1 VKALT
6 IELAEEIKVVLM
18 GGATVVQGNID
29 GLSKSIIEE
38 LESIYEME
46 VPKDVFCTPELV
58 DILCRIT
65 ANINREISIYIDRK
79 GDILDVSVGNVGQV
93 SLPYMRMRRSET
105 RLNGIRCIHTHPSS
119 SGRLSRVD
127 LNSLMNMRMDAM
139 AAIGVENGRY
149 NQGYAAF
156 INPPG
161 SHEEITI
168 EGPLSID
175 EFCSSILMDHIY
187 LRDKEI
193 QHQKVVE
200 VIEDEKERAVLVGL
214 DSDGEGA
221 DSVDELEQLANT
233 AGAVVVGKVIQSRRV
248 PDSATYVGRGKAE
261 ELALLCRANN
271 ANLVIFD
278 DELTASQIRN
288 LENII
293 GLRIIDRTALILDIF
308 ARRAISREGKL
319 QVELAQLRYRLPR
332 LTGMGIA
339 LSRLGGGIGTRGPG
353 EKKLETDRRH
363 IYRRIREI
371 EKDLEKVKDRRQ
383 ALRER
388 RQKNR
393 IPVVALVGY
402 TNAGKSSL
410 MNALSGSSVLVENK
424 LFATLDPVSR
434 SIELPN
440 GQQALLVDTVGFI
453 NKLPHDLVEAFK
465 STLEEAIYADLLLHV
480 VDSASPNL
488 MDQIG
493 VVEELLDSLGCNQ
506 PIITVY
512 NKIDLL
518 DEKQQLLLPVKKPVV
533 YVSAI
538 NKVNLDK
545 LIDAVTENLP
555 ITRRRV
561 ELLIPYTEGQ
571 VLSQI
576 HDQGQ
581 VLKEE
586 YRDDGI
592 FIFAELDSA
601 TYGKFKSYKIAD
613 QV

>member
-1 VKALT
+1 
-6 IELAEEIKVVLM
+6 
-18 GGATVVQGNID
+18 VVQGNID

-105 RLNGIRCIHTHPSS
+105 RLNGIRCIHTHSSS

>member
-1 VKALT
+1 
-6 IELAEEIKVVLM
+6 M
-18 GGATVVQGNID
+18 VQGNID

-46 VPKDVFCTPELV
+46 VPKDVFCTPELL

-65 ANINREISIYIDRK
+65 GNINREISIYIDRK

-105 RLNGIRCIHTHPSS
+105 RLNGIRCIHTHPGS
-119 SGRLSRVD
+119 SGSLSRVD
-127 LNSLMNMRMDAM
+127 LNSLVNMRMDAM
-139 AAIGVENGRY
+139 AAVGVLNGRY

-168 EGPLSID
+168 EGPLSIE

-187 LRDKEI
+187 QRDKEI
-193 QHQKVVE
+193 QHEEVVE
-200 VIEDEKERAVLVGL
+200 VIEDEQERAVLVGI
-214 DSDGEGA
+214 DSDGQGVA
-221 DSVDELEQLANT
+221 SVEELGQLANT
-233 AGAVVVGKVIQSRRV
+233 AGAIVVGKLIQNRKV
-248 PDSATYVGRGKAE
+248 PDSATYIGRGKAE
-261 ELALLCRANN
+261 ELALMCRANN

-383 ALRER
+383 ALRQR
-388 RQKNR
+388 RKKNQV
-393 IPVVALVGY
+393 PVVALVGY

-434 SIELPN
+434 AIDLPN

-465 STLEEAIYADLLLHV
+465 STLEEATYADLLLHV
-480 VDSASPNL
+480 VDSASSNL
-488 MDQIG
+488 MDQIR

-518 DEKQQLLLPVKKPVV
+518 DERQQLLLPVKKPAV
-533 YVSAI
+533 YVSAT
-538 NKVNLDK
+538 NKFNLNK
-545 LIDAVTENLP
+545 LLEIIEKNLP
-555 ITRRRV
+555 IKRQKA
-561 ELLIPYTEGQ
+561 EFLIPYTEGQ

-576 HDQGQ
+576 HAQGQ
-581 VLKEE
+581 VLNEE
-586 YRDDGI
+586 YREDGI
-592 FIFAELDSA
+592 YILAELDAA
-601 TYGKFKSYKIAD
+601 TYGKFESYKISE
-613 QV
+613 